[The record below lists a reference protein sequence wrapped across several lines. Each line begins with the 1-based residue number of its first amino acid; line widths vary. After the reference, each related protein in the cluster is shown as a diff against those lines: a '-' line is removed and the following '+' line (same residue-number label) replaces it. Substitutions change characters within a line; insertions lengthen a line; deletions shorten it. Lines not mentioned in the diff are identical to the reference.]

1 MSEESGT
8 SEGGSGLRPVRT
20 AGILIVLLA
29 AFLVFVGP
37 RLMRKF
43 EEPPVFGVSEILMG
57 EATSDIVLVRGVVE
71 REGRDQGY
79 IFLRDLGGEE
89 EIIVR
94 GISMLPV
101 VRVQTWGWF
110 HAGQEVRLPVRI
122 TLDDAGNLLLREVRS
137 RGEQDCRVGGNV
149 GGQPLSAD
157 SSAGP
162 PPEVESPQGPE

>member
-8 SEGGSGLRPVRT
+8 SKDRSGLRPVRT
-20 AGILIVLLA
+20 AGVIIILVG

-43 EEPPVFGVSEILMG
+43 EEPPVVDVADILRG
-57 EATSDIVLVRGVVE
+57 EVTSDIVLVRGVVE
-71 REGRDQGY
+71 REGRDQAH
-79 IFLRDLGGEE
+79 IFLRDLGGVD

-101 VRVQTWGWF
+101 VRVQSWGWF
-110 HAGQEVRLPVRI
+110 QAGQEIRLPVRI
-122 TLDDAGNLLLREVRS
+122 TRDADDNLLLVEVRS
-137 RGEQDCRVGGNV
+137 RDEEDRRARD
-149 GGQPLSAD
+149 GGQRPEAAD

-162 PPEVESPQGPE
+162 PPEVDSPQGPE